1 MTQMSVPSLIAEN
14 RLWQRTRR
22 VLGLDRA
29 IVFSVLARGWS
40 SLAGVVTVV
49 LIARY
54 LSRVEQGYYY
64 TFGSLVAVQIVFEL
78 GFSFV
83 ILQMASHEAAGLT
96 IAADGRV
103 SGDPVR
109 IARLASVLQ
118 KSVRWYAIA
127 ALLMLC
133 ALIPVGFYFFAT
145 HSSGDAQAAWR
156 LPWCLVVLAAALT
169 FQIDP
174 VFSFLEG
181 CGYVPQVARTR
192 FLQALL
198 GSLMAWT
205 ALLSHHGLFAPA
217 ALIFGYALVG
227 ASWLYRRRRLLLGLL
242 SHAAGQHRIRW
253 RAEVWPFQWRIAVS
267 WICGYFIFQLFNPV
281 LFAYWGP
288 IAAGQ
293 MGMSLNIG
301 NALMA
306 VAIAWIN
313 TKAAPFGA
321 MIARKE
327 YEQLDRTF
335 FAALMQSVGVVV
347 AGALVIW
354 LGVVYVYSAHIRFA
368 QRILGPKTFGALL
381 ITVVINCI
389 VSSEAVYLRAHK
401 QEKFLWPSIAGAILI
416 GLSTFLLGKRFGAPG
431 MIAGY
436 LTVTLIV
443 GLGLGTFI
451 FIRYRRI
458 WHAV

>member
-1 MTQMSVPSLIAEN
+1 MSIPTLIAEN
-14 RLWQRTRR
+14 RLWQQTRR
-22 VLGLDRA
+22 FLGLDRA
-29 IVFSVLARGWS
+29 VVFSVLARGWS
-40 SLAGVVTVV
+40 SLAGLVTVV

-83 ILQMASHEAAGLT
+83 ILQMASHEAAELT
-96 IAADGRV
+96 ISPDGRF

-127 ALLMLC
+127 ALLMFCGLTP
-133 ALIPVGFYFFAT
+133 AGFYFFLRNASGG
-145 HSSGDAQAAWR
+145 SSTAWQ
-156 LPWCLVVLAAALT
+156 LPWCLVVLAATFT

-192 FLQALL
+192 FFQALL
-198 GSLMAWT
+198 GSLLAWS

-217 ALIFGYALVG
+217 MMIFGQAVAG
-227 ASWLYRRRRLLLGLL
+227 SSWLYSRRRLLLGLL
-242 SHAAGQHRIRW
+242 KHSTGIHRIRW
-253 RAEVWPFQWRIAVS
+253 GVEVWPFQWRIAVS
-267 WICGYFIFQLFNPV
+267 WMCGYFIFQLFNPV

-288 IAAGQ
+288 VAAGQ

-301 NALMA
+301 NALLA
-306 VAIAWIN
+306 VAIAWTN

-327 YEQLDRTF
+327 YGKLDRAF
-335 FAALMQSVGVVV
+335 FTALAQSVGVVV
-347 AGALVIW
+347 FGSVIIW
-354 LGVVYVYSAHIRFA
+354 LGVAYMYSSRMHFA
-368 QRILGPKTFGALL
+368 QRVLEPKVFAALL
-381 ITVVINCI
+381 LTIILNCI
-389 VSSEAVYLRAHK
+389 ITSEALYLRAHK
-401 QEKFLWPSIAGAILI
+401 QEKFLLPSVLSAIFV
-416 GLSTFLLGKRFGAPG
+416 GLSTFLLGKRFGASG

-436 LTVTLIV
+436 LAVTLIV
-443 GLGLGTFI
+443 GLGLGTVI

-458 WHAV
+458 WHAA